1 MFLKEVL
8 TVGKEYFICDV
19 PTDNVFYEPKK
30 YILQATVFEPDNVP
44 EHYNKLVYDYSRTYV
59 FDNNR
64 RIDSFS
70 HDSPLNWEYN
80 DYIFIADSERNMIK
94 ILMRLYDVKV
104 ESCEE
109 IPSGMINF
117 LETIYET
124 KPELVV

>member
-30 YILQATVFEPDNVP
+30 YILQDIVYEPNNLP
-44 EHYNKLVYDYSRTYV
+44 EHYVHLGLDYMRTYV
-59 FDNNR
+59 FNNNR
-64 RIDSFS
+64 RIEAFL

-80 DYIFIADSERNMIK
+80 NDVFIANSERNMIH
-94 ILMRLYDVKV
+94 ILMRLYDVKA